1 MAQKCLNKVS
11 CRWLVPTVAIFVA
24 LLSDAVTKHLA
35 ENALANGQQISVV
48 GGAITLH
55 LLFNKG
61 MTLGVGSS
69 MPWLIAILVIIG
81 SIALV
86 LWSYRSDTVALKVSV
101 GLAAG
106 GALGN
111 LADRIFRPPGPL
123 RGAAIDWITL
133 FHQHTVFNLADV
145 YIRVGLIVA
154 LVVVVVKERS
164 SPQGH
169 MRSPHRL
176 EVHQDQSS

>member
-1 MAQKCLNKVS
+1 MA
-11 CRWLVPTVAIFVA
+11 FF
-24 LLSDAVTKHLA
+24 SDAATKDLA
-35 ENALANGQQISVV
+35 ENALANGQQISAV
-48 GGAITLH
+48 GGTVTLH

-69 MPWLIAILVIIG
+69 MPWLISILVIIG

-86 LWSYRSDTVALKVSV
+86 LWSYRSETVLLKVSV

-106 GALGN
+106 GSLGN

-145 YIRVGLIVA
+145 YIRVGLLVA
-154 LVVVVVKERS
+154 LVAVVVKERS
-164 SPQGH
+164 RPQESMH
-169 MRSPHRL
+169 PPHNF
-176 EVHQDQSS
+176 EVHEGQSS